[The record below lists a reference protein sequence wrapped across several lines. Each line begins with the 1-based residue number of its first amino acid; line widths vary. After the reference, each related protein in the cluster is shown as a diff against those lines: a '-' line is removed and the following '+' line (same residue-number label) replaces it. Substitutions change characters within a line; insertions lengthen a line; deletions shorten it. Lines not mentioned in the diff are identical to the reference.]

1 MPSARVLDV
10 GNCDPDHGAIRRM
23 LVNNFEVEVDRVMFP
38 VEAID
43 ELTQRSYALVL
54 VNRLIFA
61 DDADGL
67 ELVRTMKNRDDLRST
82 PIMMVSNF
90 ADAQDR
96 AVAAGA
102 VRGFGKASLGT
113 PDTLSILAQYL
124 PQKNLPAR

>member
-10 GNCDPDHGAIRRM
+10 GNCDPDHGSIRRM

-102 VRGFGKASLGT
+102 VRGFGKGTLGT